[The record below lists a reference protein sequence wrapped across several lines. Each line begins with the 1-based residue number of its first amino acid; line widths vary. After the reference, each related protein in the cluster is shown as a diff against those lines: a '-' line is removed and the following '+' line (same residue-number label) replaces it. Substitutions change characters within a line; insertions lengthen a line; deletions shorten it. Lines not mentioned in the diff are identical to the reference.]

1 MMYEVFAEASHTL
14 YQVGPKETPHSGG
27 RNLHFEGSLLWFF
40 FCLSFEGEALF
51 FFFFFFF
58 CAISF
63 QPFNVFLRRG
73 VEPTTFRA
81 AASCWPNLDAG
92 HVSHRVR

>member
-58 CAISF
+58 VRHF
-63 QPFNVFLRRG
+63 F
-73 VEPTTFRA
+73 PTLQCFFAT
-81 AASCWPNLDAG
+81 G
-92 HVSHRVR
+92 G

>member
-1 MMYEVFAEASHTL
+1 MMYEVFAEASHIL

-51 FFFFFFF
+51 FFFFFFSAPFLSNPSMFF
-58 CAISF
+58 CDGGLNPR
-63 QPFNVFLRRG
+63 PFEQRRLVG
-73 VEPTTFRA
+73 PIWT
-81 AASCWPNLDAG
+81 PDM
-92 HVSHRVR
+92 

>member
-51 FFFFFFF
+51 FLLFFFLRHFF
-58 CAISF
+58 
-63 QPFNVFLRRG
+63 
-73 VEPTTFRA
+73 PTLQCFFAT
-81 AASCWPNLDAG
+81 G
-92 HVSHRVR
+92 G